1 MPCSKEGVL
10 MSFEDVLRGLQVDIP
25 VYTQAQMEEDDRQL
39 HVLISAAVLQR
50 EVAKNL
56 QVHSWLVPASPECTA
71 LLLEGE
77 RAQTDGQRSHAARER
92 AAEDLLALC
101 ELVVQGADA
110 EEELLTFVEMPGE
123 SQGALVFACLLQL
136 CGYVRNARFWWHFA
150 AGAGSTTA
158 AYCLFLDGLLLN
170 RTEEAVHCYERLGGA
185 DFVRSCDDDLPHTG
199 GVSAHFT
206 EGLHEHIEQV
216 THEDFG
222 IIALP
227 GPGLPAN
234 VGRHQTS
241 VM

>member
-1 MPCSKEGVL
+1 
-10 MSFEDVLRGLQVDIP
+10 MSFEDVLRGLQIDIP
-25 VYTQAQMEEDDRQL
+25 AYTQAQMEEDERQL

-50 EVAKNL
+50 EVARNL

-71 LLLEGE
+71 LLLEEE
-77 RAQTDGQRSHAARER
+77 RAQVGERPHVARER
-92 AAEDLLALC
+92 AAEDLVALC
-101 ELVVQGADA
+101 QLVVQGADA
-110 EEELLTFVEMPGE
+110 QEDLLTFVEMPGE

-185 DFVRSCDDDLPHTG
+185 DFVRSCDDDPPQTS
-199 GVSAHFT
+199 GVSVNFR

-222 IIALP
+222 VIALP